1 MKATE
6 FKKWLDSYNPIKTKF
21 SMDSESVQETQIT
34 SKILILPG
42 EKPLNDAIAK
52 TLQAPNEIRVEL
64 FKRLVHEIEMYIVAT
79 APEHPWTCTVY
90 VGTDGSHIFRGGVGH
105 SLVIDPQGRLWR
117 ARSYEDFDTTYCIT
131 ENSCIIDSLKP
142 LYHQMREYC

>member
-1 MKATE
+1 M
-6 FKKWLDSYNPIKTKF
+6 NN
-21 SMDSESVQETQIT
+21 ESVQEIGLT
-34 SKILILPG
+34 SKISIPPG
-42 EKPLNDAIAK
+42 EKPLSDAIAK
-52 TLQAPNEIRVEL
+52 TLQAPTEIRVEL
-64 FKRLVHEIEMYIVAT
+64 FKRLVNEIEIYIIAT

-131 ENSCIIDSLKP
+131 ETSCAIDSLKP
-142 LYHQMREYC
+142 LYRQMQEYR